1 MSRVNSD
8 PTFEIIPF
16 KRIKMVRPDVEALA
30 FALTSPLPSLEMVK
44 VIDGF
49 RTRAVGNTPL
59 PMAIHV
65 ERDGQAFHV
74 IGAFRAWQWATVL
87 TRGGKDPLLVPVLVW
102 PRMPTEIVR
111 SFALADGLV
120 QVACRAAED
129 KSSPAWAQRIFR
141 AIAMVPGFPSAKKE
155 LAKLLGVTLRSVQ
168 RYVATPATEAVRPT
182 QKAKP
187 QSQPRPR
194 PHIDDAPSSPA
205 GPNVSSPSEATQ
217 SAIACD
223 SMAMA
228 APTGTA
234 PSTPTSSHSADTA
247 TTAAVAMP
255 AAPPAQ
261 PRAATPGR
269 TRVCRPAEPQSLSL
283 FDFLP

>member
-8 PTFEIIPF
+8 PTLEIIPF
-16 KRIKMVRPDVEALA
+16 KRIKKVRPDVEALA

-141 AIAMVPGFPSAKKE
+141 AIAMVPGFPSAKNE
-155 LAKLLGVTLRSVQ
+155 LAKLLGVTIRSVQ
-168 RYVATPATEAVRPT
+168 RYVATPATEGVKPP
-182 QKAKP
+182 QKLKP
-187 QSQPRPR
+187 QSQPQ
-194 PHIDDAPSSPA
+194 PHIDDAPSPPA
-205 GPNVSSPSEATQ
+205 DPNVSSAPEAIR
-217 SAIACD
+217 SATACD

-234 PSTPTSSHSADTA
+234 PSTPTSSHSANTA

-261 PRAATPGR
+261 PPAATPGR
-269 TRVCRPAEPQSLSL
+269 TRVSRPAEPQSLSL
-283 FDFLP
+283 FEFLP

>member
-8 PTFEIIPF
+8 PTLEIIPF
-16 KRIKMVRPDVEALA
+16 KRIKKVRPDVEALA

-141 AIAMVPGFPSAKKE
+141 AIAMVPGFPSAKNE
-155 LAKLLGVTLRSVQ
+155 LAKLLGVTIRSVQ
-168 RYVATPATEAVRPT
+168 RYVATPATEGVKPP
-182 QKAKP
+182 QKLKP
-187 QSQPRPR
+187 QSQPQ
-194 PHIDDAPSSPA
+194 PHIDDAPSPPA
-205 GPNVSSPSEATQ
+205 DPNVSSAPEAIR
-217 SAIACD
+217 SATACD

-261 PRAATPGR
+261 RPAATPGR

-283 FDFLP
+283 FEFLP

>member
-8 PTFEIIPF
+8 PTLEIIPF

-65 ERDGQAFHV
+65 ERDGHSFHV
-74 IGAFRAWQWATVL
+74 IGGFRAWQWARVL
-87 TRGGKDPLLVPVLVW
+87 TREGEHPLLVPAMVW

-129 KSSPAWAQRIFR
+129 QSSPAWAQGIFR
-141 AIAMVPGFPSAKKE
+141 AIAMVPGFPSAKNE
-155 LAKLLGVTLRSVQ
+155 LAKLLGVTIRSVQ
-168 RYVATPATEAVRPT
+168 RYVATPATEGVKPP
-182 QKAKP
+182 QKLKP
-187 QSQPRPR
+187 QSQPQ
-194 PHIDDAPSSPA
+194 PHIDDAPSPPA
-205 GPNVSSPSEATQ
+205 DPNVSSAPEAIR
-217 SAIACD
+217 SATACD

-234 PSTPTSSHSADTA
+234 PSTPTSSHSANTA

-283 FDFLP
+283 FEFLP